1 MTTGPAAVVTA
12 DASCAVSTLT
22 AAAGDSLDD
31 EEPGLSLARVA
42 VLGCRNGYA
51 RVVVTPAGNRVLAE
65 PQLFLRQVTGAW
77 RFVGRA
83 HAGLDCGD
91 TGLPPAIATACSA
104 LTT

>member
-12 DASCAVSTLT
+12 DASCAVSTLS
-22 AAAGDSLDD
+22 AAAKDSLDGK
-31 EEPGLSLARVA
+31 EPGLSVAKVA

-51 RVVVTPAGNRVLAE
+51 RVVVRPAGDSVLAE

-77 RFVGRA
+77 QFVGSA
-83 HAGLDCGD
+83 DAGLDCGD
-91 TGLPPAIATACSA
+91 TGLPSAIATACSA